1 MPIRPSKELIAN
13 VICVFMRKAIKIP
26 VIMGII
32 NVLAG
37 FVLGETLN
45 IILGTIFLVMSFI
58 YWKKVK
64 NK

>member
-1 MPIRPSKELIAN
+1 MK
-13 VICVFMRKAIKIP
+13 VFFRIFLL
-26 VIMGII
+26 VMGII